1 MALVVDIETIG
12 QPAEEIHPRA
22 LEYLFRSLRR
32 DNAGEDEVEARRKG
46 MIERFSL
53 DPTTGNIIC
62 IGLLDT
68 ENGEERALIDK
79 EETRLLTSFWEH
91 LADSPPELFVTFN
104 GKSFDFPFLNIRSA
118 ILRVPPPMRLAT
130 RRYTSH
136 PHLDL
141 QEALAGGDRHRL
153 GSLDYFC
160 AVFGIP
166 SPKQHLDGAGV
177 GPAFRQ
183 GRIDEIARYCLDDC
197 RATAAL
203 YERLKPFH
211 IDVDLAVRNH

>member
-1 MALVVDIETIG
+1 MALVIDIETIG
-12 QPAEEIHPRA
+12 QSVEEIHPRA
-22 LEYLFRSLRR
+22 LEYLFRGLRR
-32 DNAGEDEVEARRKG
+32 DNAGEDEVEARRKE
-46 MIERFSL
+46 MVERFSL
-53 DPTTGNIIC
+53 DPTTGKVIC

-68 ENGEERALIDK
+68 ESGEEKALVDK
-79 EETRLLTSFWEH
+79 EETRLLTSFWGYLSE
-91 LADSPPELFVTFN
+91 SPPELFVTFN

-118 ILRVPPPMRLAT
+118 VCRVPPSMRLPV
-130 RRYTSH
+130 RRYTAH

-141 QEALAGGDRHRL
+141 REALAGGDRHRR

-166 SPKQHLDGAGV
+166 SPKQNLDGAGV

-183 GRIDEIARYCLDDC
+183 GRIDEIARYCLGDC

-203 YERLKPFH
+203 FERLKPFY
-211 IDVDLAVRNH
+211 IDSNRL